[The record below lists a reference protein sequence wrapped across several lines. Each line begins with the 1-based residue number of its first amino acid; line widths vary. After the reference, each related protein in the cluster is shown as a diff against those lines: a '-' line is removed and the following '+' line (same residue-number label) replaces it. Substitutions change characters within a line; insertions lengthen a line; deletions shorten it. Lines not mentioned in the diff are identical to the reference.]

1 MRRSPFGPASRK
13 RAPSSGDCSRR
24 AVPAARSGDLQ
35 AIAWIALSG
44 LGLGLVLPATIDTAL
59 AAVSDESSGVSS
71 GVLQALRMVG
81 GVLGAAILGAIINS
95 TYRDQLEHAVP
106 APLASS
112 AHDSAVTGV
121 EVANASGSQALLDAV
136 RESFVSGMSLTLW
149 VSAAL
154 MAAGAV
160 LALVL
165 RPRPSAAHVTTESGV
180 WRRLRLGCQN

>member
-1 MRRSPFGPASRK
+1 MIS
-13 RAPSSGDCSRR
+13 
-24 AVPAARSGDLQ
+24 
-35 AIAWIALSG
+35 WIALSG

-95 TYRDQLEHAVP
+95 TYRDQLEHAVS

-112 AHDSAVTGV
+112 ARDSAVTGV

-165 RPRPSAAHVTTESGV
+165 RPRPSAKHVTTEPQEAPA
-180 WRRLRLGCQN
+180 WARP